1 MPEKPKTPKG
11 YVDANLIAGEK
22 VTYRGGLHWI
32 VLVAPISIAVVIVL
46 FGVAM
51 LVAGGSAKETDLR
64 ELAYSA
70 GALAILVA
78 AIYLLVAILEWRAAE
93 FAVTNKR
100 VIFKVGVLKRRTQEM
115 FLEKDRKRERGRGT
129 NGPGA
134 RLRNHRHSLGQRAE
148 RSNLSAISPTTL
160 EFRRQVQE
168 QISQNSPQFARRS
181 DPS

>member
-1 MPEKPKTPKG
+1 LTAKPKTPKG
-11 YVDANLIAGEK
+11 YVDANLITGEN

-32 VLVAPISIAVVIVL
+32 VLVAPASIAVIVVL

-51 LVAGGSAKETDLR
+51 LVAGGSAKEAGLR

-70 GALAILVA
+70 GALAIFIA
-78 AIYLLVAILEWRAAE
+78 AIYLLVAILHWRAAE

-115 FLEKDRKRERGRGT
+115 FLEKIESVNVDEGLLGRALDYGTVAIRGT
-129 NGPGA
+129 GGTLEPF
-134 RLRNHRHSLGQRAE
+134 RN
-148 RSNLSAISPTTL
+148 ISHAL

-168 QISQNSPQFARRS
+168 QISQSSLQAARRS
-181 DPS
+181 EPS

>member
-1 MPEKPKTPKG
+1 LPEKPKTPKG

-115 FLEKDRKRERGRGT
+115 FLEKIESVNVDEGLLGRALDYGTVAIRGT
-129 NGPGA
+129 GGTLEPF
-134 RLRNHRHSLGQRAE
+134 RN
-148 RSNLSAISPTTL
+148 ISHAL

>member
-1 MPEKPKTPKG
+1 MPEKPKTPRG
-11 YVDANLIAGEK
+11 YVDANLITGEH

-32 VLVAPISIAVVIVL
+32 VLVAPVSIAVVLVL
-46 FGVAM
+46 FGVAL
-51 LVAGGSAKETDLR
+51 LVAGGSAKEPDLR

-70 GALAILVA
+70 GALAILAA

-115 FLEKDRKRERGRGT
+115 FLEKIESVNVDEGLAGRALGYGTILIRGT
-129 NGPGA
+129 GGTLEPF
-134 RLRNHRHSLGQRAE
+134 RN
-148 RSNLSAISPTTL
+148 ISHAL

-168 QISQNSPQFARRS
+168 QISQNSPPVARRS